1 MCRAV
6 YSKLYECFVCRLTI
20 YTEDAI
26 RLQYV
31 FITLQFML
39 PLVQNRLQFFREGG
53 GGGEGAP
60 CEETLLSRFASDLH
74 RKKRPGEGG
83 GGWCLL

>member
-1 MCRAV
+1 MCRVV

-31 FITLQFML
+31 FITLRFML
-39 PLVQNRLQFFREGG
+39 LLVQNRFHEGAVGVRGHPAQRLFYLVLLYTCTVRTDPGREGMVLIVVT
-53 GGGEGAP
+53 A
-60 CEETLLSRFASDLH
+60 
-74 RKKRPGEGG
+74 
-83 GGWCLL
+83 